1 MTDAPDFHALFEA
14 VPGLYLVLAPD
25 LTIVAASDAYLR
37 ATMTR
42 REQIVGRALFDVFPD
57 NPQDRAASG
66 VHNLRASL
74 QRVLDTGD
82 GDAMPLQK
90 YDIRRP
96 EPEGGF
102 EERYWSP
109 FNAPVKDA
117 AGRVAFVIHRVED
130 VTEFVKLRQRGV
142 QQDRETQRIR
152 DDLEHVQA
160 EVFGRAEEVA
170 RFNASLQ
177 RANMDLKGRER
188 RLEGLARE
196 LEIVNGEIADRNQML
211 ETSSRLKS
219 EFLSSMS
226 HELRTPLNAIIG
238 FSEMLKDGFAG
249 ELTPRQRSYVGHIFE
264 GGQHLL
270 ALINDILDLS
280 KIEAGKVELSMEP
293 TELRRVLNDS
303 LLVVA
308 EKARARRVRL
318 RVNIADDVDDIVCV
332 DARRLKQ
339 ILHNLL
345 SNAVKFTPA
354 DGHATLT
361 AQRVDRARAAQ
372 ALPGSDAG
380 HRSALADGGF
390 ASFMEISVTDTGI
403 GLQPQD
409 MQRLFT
415 PFTQIADRRTQG
427 AEGTGLGLAMV
438 KRLAELHGGAVAV
451 TSEPERGSCFTVW
464 LPWREPVGAGAAAP
478 SGATRRRERLAL
490 VIEDDERAATLM
502 SLQLQAQGFR
512 TRRVGSGEEAL
523 ALRDDLVPDLVTL
536 DIELPGMDGWEFLAR
551 MKQLPRWES
560 VPVVVVSVLGEGRR
574 GYALGASLTLQKPIR
589 LDELQR
595 GLKRLG
601 FAGDGASATALVV
614 DDDARAVE
622 LVAQPLQQ
630 LGCVVLRAYGGAEGI
645 ELARRCG
652 PDMIMLDLEMP
663 EVSGFEVVNALKLDP
678 ATAGIPIVIVTARD
692 LSAADREKLSGHIHE
707 LVDKTEFDEGRF
719 IGEVRRALA
728 QGSVH

>member
-280 KIEAGKVELSMEP
+280 KIEAGKVELSLEP
-293 TELRRVLNDS
+293 TD
-303 LLVVA
+303 
-308 EKARARRVRL
+308 
-318 RVNIADDVDDIVCV
+318 
-332 DARRLKQ
+332 
-339 ILHNLL
+339 
-345 SNAVKFTPA
+345 
-354 DGHATLT
+354 
-361 AQRVDRARAAQ
+361 
-372 ALPGSDAG
+372 
-380 HRSALADGGF
+380 
-390 ASFMEISVTDTGI
+390 
-403 GLQPQD
+403 
-409 MQRLFT
+409 
-415 PFTQIADRRTQG
+415 
-427 AEGTGLGLAMV
+427 
-438 KRLAELHGGAVAV
+438 
-451 TSEPERGSCFTVW
+451 
-464 LPWREPVGAGAAAP
+464 
-478 SGATRRRERLAL
+478 
-490 VIEDDERAATLM
+490 
-502 SLQLQAQGFR
+502 
-512 TRRVGSGEEAL
+512 
-523 ALRDDLVPDLVTL
+523 
-536 DIELPGMDGWEFLAR
+536 
-551 MKQLPRWES
+551 
-560 VPVVVVSVLGEGRR
+560 
-574 GYALGASLTLQKPIR
+574 
-589 LDELQR
+589 
-595 GLKRLG
+595 
-601 FAGDGASATALVV
+601 FAG
-614 DDDARAVE
+614 
-622 LVAQPLQQ
+622 
-630 LGCVVLRAYGGAEGI
+630 C
-645 ELARRCG
+645 
-652 PDMIMLDLEMP
+652 
-663 EVSGFEVVNALKLDP
+663 
-678 ATAGIPIVIVTARD
+678 
-692 LSAADREKLSGHIHE
+692 
-707 LVDKTEFDEGRF
+707 
-719 IGEVRRALA
+719 
-728 QGSVH
+728 